1 MISVCMATFNGEKY
15 IFDQIMS
22 ILPQLGD
29 GDELIISDD
38 GSKDN
43 TLAIINSINSDKI
56 RVVYGPRRG
65 LIKNFEHALSFAA
78 GKYIFLSD
86 QDDLWMNDKVDE
98 ICRVFVEQNCDL
110 IVSDCEVIDDDLN
123 VVIPSFFSWRNSGKG
138 VFKNLYK
145 NTYLGCC
152 MAFKR
157 TALNNCLPFPDSIP
171 MHDWWLGLN
180 TELSGTTY
188 FLHSPLVRY
197 RRHGSNCSPTSTGKK
212 TDLKSMILTRLF
224 LLLALIKIKK

>member
-29 GDELIISDD
+29 EDELIISDD
-38 GSKDN
+38 GSNDK
-43 TLAIINSINSDKI
+43 TLSIIHSINSDKI
-56 RVVYGPRRG
+56 RVVSGPRQG
-65 LIKNFEHALSFAA
+65 LIKNFEHALSFAT
-78 GKYIFLSD
+78 GEYIFLSD
-86 QDDLWMNDKVDE
+86 QDDLWMNNKVDE
-98 ICRVFVEQNCDL
+98 ICKVFLEQNCDL
-110 IVSDCEVIDDDLN
+110 IVSDCEVIDENLN
-123 VVIPSFFSWRNSGKG
+123 VVIPSFFIWRKSGTG
-138 VFKNLYK
+138 IFKNLYK

-157 TALNNCLPFPDSIP
+157 TAMNKCLPFPECIP

-188 FLHSPLVRY
+188 FLNRPLVRY
-197 RRHGSNCSPTSTGKK
+197 RRHGNNCSPTSTGKK
-212 TDLKSMILTRLF
+212 TGLKSIFFTRLF
-224 LLLALIKIKK
+224 LLLELIKIKK